1 VFCLDKPVLI
11 QYHILYRSGGTYHVF
26 WTLTAQQDLKIIV
39 GYIAV
44 DNEIQARKIYLD
56 IKQKASCLR
65 QMPLQ
70 GRIVPELRYYNI
82 LTYRELNNSPWRVIY
97 KIEEKKVWVLAVL
110 DGRRNMEDV
119 LLDRF
124 I

>member
-1 VFCLDKPVLI
+1 MTK
-11 QYHILYRSGGTYHVF
+11 GAYHVF
-26 WTLTAQQDLKIIV
+26 WTLTAQQDLKKIV
-39 GYIAV
+39 EYIAA
-44 DNEIQARKIYLD
+44 DSEIQARKIFLD
-56 IKQKASCLR
+56 IKQKAGSLR

-82 LTYRELNNSPWRVIY
+82 LTYRELINSPWRIIY
-97 KIEEKKVWVLAVL
+97 KIEEKKVWVLAVF